1 MAVKIVCD
9 SCEKAV
15 DEKDVC
21 VRGVALERQYCPA
34 CVEQIDEMLGE
45 VDGLH
50 DSLAARWREDLE
62 EIHSKY
68 SKICGRLP
76 DVKFKE
82 T

>member
-15 DEKDVC
+15 KKEEVC
-21 VRGVALERQYCPA
+21 VRGVALERQYCPG
-34 CVEQIDEMLGE
+34 CVEQVDEMLGE
-45 VDGLH
+45 IDGLH

-62 EIHSKY
+62 EIHAKY

-76 DVKFKE
+76 DVTFKE